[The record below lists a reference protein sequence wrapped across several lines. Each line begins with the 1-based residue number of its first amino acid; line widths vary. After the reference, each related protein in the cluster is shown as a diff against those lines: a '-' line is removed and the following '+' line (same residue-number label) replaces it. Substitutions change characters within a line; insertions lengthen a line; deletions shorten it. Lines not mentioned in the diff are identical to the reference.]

1 MMEVFSKLLLTLT
14 LISFILIKDLFG
26 ILNILTK
33 MVFIEEVWH
42 EEDSGKQ
49 IENHTEIN
57 SNIIVSLQTY
67 FHETIDML

>member
-42 EEDSGKQ
+42 EEDFGKQ
-49 IENHTEIN
+49 IENHTK
-57 SNIIVSLQTY
+57 
-67 FHETIDML
+67 IDK

>member
-1 MMEVFSKLLLTLT
+1 MMEVFSKVLLTLT

-42 EEDSGKQ
+42 EENFGKQ
-49 IENHTEIN
+49 IENHTEID
-57 SNIIVSLQTY
+57 T
-67 FHETIDML
+67 